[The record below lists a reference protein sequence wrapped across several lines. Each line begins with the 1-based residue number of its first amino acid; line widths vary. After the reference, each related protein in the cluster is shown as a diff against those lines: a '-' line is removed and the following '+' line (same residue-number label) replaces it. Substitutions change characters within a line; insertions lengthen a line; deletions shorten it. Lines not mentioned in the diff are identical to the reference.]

1 MDLVFRAVAAYA
13 LVLLFTRVLGKRE
26 LSSLQPFDLIILVV
40 IGDLIQ
46 QGVTQNDLSITGVA
60 IVLGTIGVVQ
70 VLVSYASFR
79 LPPIRPILEGEPVVL
94 VDHGK
99 VLDRNMRRERLTL
112 DDLTEQARQ
121 NGISSF
127 DEVTWAV
134 LETNG
139 QVSFIKS
146 QG

>member
-1 MDLVFRAVAAYA
+1 
-13 LVLLFTRVLGKRE
+13 
-26 LSSLQPFDLIILVV
+26 
-40 IGDLIQ
+40 
-46 QGVTQNDLSITGVA
+46 
-60 IVLGTIGVVQ
+60 
-70 VLVSYASFR
+70 
-79 LPPIRPILEGEPVVL
+79 
-94 VDHGK
+94 
-99 VLDRNMRRERLTL
+99 MRRERLTL